1 MNALDVLLV
10 VAAVIYAFSGYQQGF
25 LVGSTATVGLLI
37 GGFIGVQAT
46 PMLLDGFDQGVSVS
60 MAALLVVL
68 ACAFLGQ
75 ALGGYLGAQLRS
87 RVTWRPARVVDA
99 LSGAALS
106 VVAMLIIAWVLGV
119 AASGA
124 QYRSLNQEVRNS
136 KVLKAVD
143 EALPGDP
150 DRILSAFNSLVD
162 SSRFPR
168 YLEPFAPERIKKVP
182 APTAEIAQREAVLDA
197 GDSVVK
203 IVGLAPSCSRTL
215 EGSGFVYADQLVMT
229 NAHVVAGVDHPS
241 VMIGDDNFEA
251 RVVTYDP
258 DVDVA
263 VLEVPG
269 LEAPPLQFA
278 ASPAQSGDLAAVLGY
293 PENGPYD
300 IQPARIRERKTLRS
314 PNIYGDETVDRKTY
328 SIYSTVRPGN
338 SGGPLVDADGD
349 VLGVIFAA
357 SITDS
362 KTGYALTADQV
373 SDAAQAGTT
382 ASERVDTGD
391 CAA

>member
-1 MNALDVLLV
+1 MNALDVLLI
-10 VAAVIYAFSGYQQGF
+10 AAAIIYAFSGYQQGF
-25 LVGSTATVGLLI
+25 LVGSAATVGLLL
-37 GGFIGVQAT
+37 GGFLGVRVT
-46 PMLLDGFDQGVSVS
+46 PLLLDGFEQGVSVS

-75 ALGGYLGAQLRS
+75 ALGGFLGSELRN
-87 RVTWRPARVVDA
+87 RVTWQPARVVDA

-124 QYRSLNQEVRNS
+124 QYRSLNTEVRNS

-143 EALPGDP
+143 QALPGDS
-150 DRILSAFNSLVD
+150 DRVLAAFNSLVD

-168 YLEPFAPERIKKVP
+168 YLEPFTPERIKPVP
-182 APTAEIAQREAVLDA
+182 APTADVAQREQILDA
-197 GDSVVK
+197 GESVVK
-203 IVGLAPSCSRTL
+203 ILGIAPSCSRTL
-215 EGSGFVYADQLVMT
+215 EGSGFVYDEEHVMT
-229 NAHVVAGVDHPS
+229 NAHVVAGVERP
-241 VMIGDDNFEA
+241 VVRIDDVDY
-251 RVVTYDP
+251 RSRIVYYDP

-263 VLEVPG
+263 VLEVPD
-269 LEAPPLQFA
+269 LDKPALDFAPDA
-278 ASPAQSGDLAAVLGY
+278 ASVDLAAVLGY

-300 IQPARIRERKTLRS
+300 IQPARIREKKTLRS
-314 PNIYGDETVDRKTY
+314 PNIYGDEAVYRQVY

-338 SGGPLVDADGD
+338 SGGPLVDINGD

-362 KTGYALTADQV
+362 HTGYALTADQV
-373 SDAAQAGTT
+373 AKAATAGVQATGP
-382 ASERVDTGD
+382 VDTGD
-391 CAA
+391 CVA